1 MAIEIKVPDIGA
13 DEVEITEILVKVG
26 DKVEAE
32 QSLITVEGDKASME
46 VPSPQAGIVKEI
58 KVSVGDKT
66 QTGALIMI
74 FDSADGAADA
84 APAQAEEKK
93 EAAPAAA
100 PAAAAA
106 KDVNVPDIGSDEVE
120 VTEILVKVGDKV
132 EAEQSLITVEGDKA
146 SMEVPA
152 PFAGTVKEIK
162 VNVGDKVST
171 GSLIMVFEV
180 AGEAGAAA
188 PAAKQEA
195 APAAAPASAAGVKE
209 VNVPDIGGDEV
220 EVTEVM
226 VKVGDKV
233 AAEQSLITVE
243 GDKASMEVPAPFA
256 GTVKEIKI
264 NTGDKVSTGSLIMI
278 FEVAGAAP
286 AAAPAQAAAP
296 AAAAPAAAAG
306 VKDVNVPDIG
316 GDEVEVTE
324 VMVKV
329 GDKVAAE
336 QSLITVE
343 GDKASM
349 EVPAPFAGIVKE
361 IKISTGDKVKTGSLI
376 MVFEVEGAA
385 PAAAPAQ
392 AAAPAPAAAPAQAAK
407 PAAAPA
413 AKAEGKSEFAEND
426 AYVHATPLIRRLA
439 REFGVNLAKVKGTG
453 RKGRI
458 LREDVQAYVKDAVK
472 RAESA
477 PAAAAGGGIPGMLPW
492 PKVDFSK
499 FGEVEEVELGR
510 IQKISGANLS
520 RNWVMIPHVTHFDKT
535 DITDLEAFRKQQN
548 AEAEKRKLDV
558 KFTPVVFIMKAVAAA
573 LEQMPRFNSSLSED
587 GQRLTLKK
595 YINIGVA
602 VDTPNGLVVPVF
614 KDVNKKSITE
624 LSRELTTISKK
635 ARDGKLTAGEM
646 QGGCFTISSIGG
658 LGTTH
663 FAPIVNAPEV
673 AILGVSKSA
682 MEPVWNGKEFVPRL
696 MLPISLSFDH
706 RVIDGADG
714 ARFITIIN
722 NTLSDIRRLVM

>member
-1 MAIEIKVPDIGA
+1 MSIEINVPDIGA

-46 VPSPQAGIVKEI
+46 VPSPQAGVVKEI
-58 KVSVGDKT
+58 KVAVGDKT
-66 QTGALIMI
+66 ETGKLIMI
-74 FDSADGAADA
+74 FEAAGAAEA
-84 APAQAEEKK
+84 APAAKAEEKP
-93 EAAPAAA
+93 AAAAAA

-106 KDVNVPDIGSDEVE
+106 KDVAVPDIGADEVE

-162 VNVGDKVST
+162 IATGDKVKT

-180 AGEAGAAA
+180 AGAASAAA
-188 PAAKQEA
+188 PAAAQAPAAAA
-195 APAAAPASAAGVKE
+195 APAASAAKDVA
-209 VNVPDIGGDEV
+209 VPDIGGDEV

-264 NTGDKVSTGSLIMI
+264 
-278 FEVAGAAP
+278 A
-286 AAAPAQAAAP
+286 
-296 AAAAPAAAAG
+296 
-306 VKDVNVPDIG
+306 
-316 GDEVEVTE
+316 
-324 VMVKV
+324 
-329 GDKVAAE
+329 
-336 QSLITVE
+336 
-343 GDKASM
+343 
-349 EVPAPFAGIVKE
+349 
-361 IKISTGDKVKTGSLI
+361 TGDKVKTGSLI

-385 PAAAPAQ
+385 PAAA
-392 AAAPAPAAAPAQAAK
+392 AAPAAKAEAASAPAAAK
-407 PAAAPA
+407 AAAPA
-413 AKAEGKSEFAEND
+413 AKAEDKGEFAENA
-426 AYVHATPLIRRLA
+426 AYVHATPVIRRLA

-458 LREDVQAYVKDAVK
+458 LKEDVQAYVKDAVK
-472 RAESA
+472 RAEAA
-477 PAAAAGGGIPGMLPW
+477 PAAASGGGLPGMLPW

-535 DITDLEAFRKQQN
+535 DITELEAFRKQQN

-558 KFTPVVFIMKAVAAA
+558 KYTPVVFIMKAVAAA

-587 GQRLTLKK
+587 AQKLTLKK

-614 KDVNKKSITE
+614 KDVNKKGITE
-624 LSRELTTISKK
+624 LSRELMAISKK
-635 ARDGKLTAGEM
+635 ARDGKLTAGDM
-646 QGGCFTISSIGG
+646 QGGCFTISSLGG

-682 MEPVWNGKEFVPRL
+682 MEPVWNGKEFAPRL
-696 MLPISLSFDH
+696 MMPISLSFDH

-714 ARFITIIN
+714 ARFITIIGN
-722 NTLSDIRRLVM
+722 MLSDIRRLVM